1 MERVYE
7 KEKKE
12 NRRKRKVPVV
22 DAESQTEYD
31 ISDVDEEDSRARNQ
45 KLWKYFFDDNN
56 FKYSTILINYD
67 LPDCW

>member
-56 FKYSTILINYD
+56 FRYSTNK
-67 LPDCW
+67 